1 LIPVSNSVA
10 LGCAN
15 ALESASALS
24 IEGVIQSQL
33 PWIRARLRSL
43 FPPHLDLDELEQQ
56 VLLNVM
62 RSLPSYRGEGPLR
75 AWIDSITLRVGMK
88 HVRRVRAR
96 ERREQAVSEGLW
108 DTRQRLPSEEYFV
121 RRQLLS
127 LLSGLPPDQ
136 KHALVLRH
144 VVGLEVAE
152 VAKKQGIPMETAR
165 SRLRVGMRKLRL
177 RARLRD
183 PALR

>member
-1 LIPVSNSVA
+1 MIPVSNTVV
-10 LGCAN
+10 LGRVN
-15 ALESASALS
+15 ALESESALS
-24 IEGVIQSQL
+24 IDAVIQSQL

-88 HVRRVRAR
+88 HARRVRER
-96 ERREQAVSEGLW
+96 ERREQVVFEGFR
-108 DTRQRLPSEEYFV
+108 DARQRLPSEEYFV

-136 KHALVLRH
+136 KQALVLRH
-144 VVGLEVAE
+144 VVGLEVSE
-152 VAKKQGIPMETAR
+152 VAKNQGIPTETAR

-177 RARLRD
+177 RARLRE